1 MLIHPSPD
9 SRGRGWRRV
18 DTPLP
23 RLAGP

>member
-1 MLIHPSPD
+1 MLIRPSPD
-9 SRGRGWRRV
+9 SRGRGRRRV